1 MTPLPDAVGHHVQM
15 ATRVID
21 IGAGEHVTIDEVG
34 SGGRGLLL
42 VHGFTGGRL
51 DFADH
56 MEALAEAGW
65 WVVAPDLR
73 GHGDSWHPEDESEYS
88 FDHFATDMLSLVD
101 ALGWDRFVLL
111 GHSMGGM
118 IAQVAAAKRPGALDG
133 LVLMDTTHGPLEI
146 DRELAM
152 LGAEIVREG
161 GMAAVKE
168 AMDALEG
175 DGPLGTPA
183 NQRLLDERPGYRE
196 LGDEKFLGSSPAM
209 YASMIGQMIDQ
220 LDRLQHLAD
229 LSVPTLVIVGEQ
241 DAPFLGPSEA
251 MATAVP
257 GARLEVIAD
266 AGHSPQFENPGAW
279 RAVML
284 DFLSGV

>member
-1 MTPLPDAVGHHVQM
+1 VTSTACAVGHHVRM

-21 IGAGEHVTIDEVG
+21 IGHAEHLTIDEVG
-34 SGGRGLLL
+34 VGGRGLLL
-42 VHGFTGGRL
+42 VHGFTGGRV

-56 MEALAEAGW
+56 MEALADAGW

-88 FDHFATDMLSLVD
+88 FHHFAGDMLSLVD
-101 ALGWDRFVLL
+101 ALGWERFVLL

-118 IAQVAAAKRPGALDG
+118 IAQVAAAQRPAALDG
-133 LVLMDTTHGPLEI
+133 LVLMDTTHGPLDI
-146 DRELAM
+146 DRELAL

-161 GMAAVKE
+161 GMVAVKE
-168 AMDALEG
+168 AMDAMGG

-196 LGDEKFLGSSPAM
+196 LGDQKFLGSSPAM

-266 AGHSPQFENPGAW
+266 AGHSPQFENPDAW
-279 RAVML
+279 HAVML
-284 DFLSGV
+284 DFLDGV

>member
-1 MTPLPDAVGHHVQM
+1 M

-21 IGAGEHVTIDEVG
+21 ISDGEHLAIDEVG
-34 SGGRGLLL
+34 VGGRGLLL
-42 VHGFTGGRL
+42 VHGFTGGRI

-56 MEALAEAGW
+56 MEALADAGW

-88 FDHFATDMLSLVD
+88 FDHFAGDMLSLVD
-101 ALGWDRFVLL
+101 ALGWERFVLL

-118 IAQVAAAKRPGALDG
+118 IAQVAAAKRPDALDG

-168 AMDALEG
+168 AMDAMGG

-196 LGDEKFLGSSPAM
+196 LGEAKFLGSSPAM

-251 MATAVP
+251 MATAVA

-266 AGHSPQFENPGAW
+266 AGHSPQFENPDAW

-284 DFLSGV
+284 GFLAGI